1 MQKSKLAVV
10 FTLSKLLYIR
20 VNVFLKKRTIPSLN
34 LYISWYA
41 TRPFLT
47 YGYQKKGKAKGRL
60 MLQGT

>member
-47 YGYQKKGKAKGRL
+47 YG
-60 MLQGT
+60 